1 MKLLTKEAGVNVID
15 YDKILSQKVKDI
27 KPSGIRKFFDIAGT
41 MDDVISLG
49 VGEPDFN
56 TPWVIRKAAI
66 QVLERKHIIYG
77 PNKGVVPLRKAVCER
92 ISKKH
97 DVSYDSEKE
106 IIITVGGSEAIDLAI
121 RGLVN
126 NGDEVLV
133 VEPCFVCYAPLV
145 ELAGGV
151 AVPVPT
157 RIENNFKLTV
167 EDFRD
172 KVTERTKLIILPF
185 PNNPTGA
192 VMTKEDLE
200 PIAEFLRDTNIMVLT
215 DEIYSEL
222 TYGRKHFSI
231 IELDGMRER
240 TIYVNGF
247 SKAYA
252 MTGWR
257 LGYLAAPEPI
267 VSQIA
272 KIHQYG
278 IMCSPYISQNAA
290 VEALNSCDAEV
301 SKMVDEYN
309 VRRRY
314 LVSEFNRLGLTCF
327 NPEGAFYVFP
337 CIKSTGLTSDEFC
350 ERLLYEGKV
359 AAVPGTAFGD
369 SGEGYMRISYAY
381 SLKHLMEAIRRIEI
395 FLKKLE
401 AEKNEG

>member
-1 MKLLTKEAGVNVID
+1 MIVID
-15 YDKILSQKVKDI
+15 YDKVLSNKIKNI

-41 MDDVISLG
+41 MEGVISLG
-49 VGEPDFN
+49 VGEPDFS

-66 QVLERKHIIYG
+66 NVLERKHIIYG
-77 PNKGVVPLRKAVCER
+77 PNKGLAPLRTAISDR
-92 ISKKH
+92 IYKKH
-97 DVSYDSEKE
+97 NVRYDDNSEL
-106 IIITVGGSEAIDLAI
+106 IVTVGGSEAIDLAV
-121 RGLVN
+121 RGLLDP
-126 NGDEVLV
+126 GDEVLV

-145 ELAGGV
+145 ELMGGV
-151 AVPVPT
+151 PVSVPT

-167 EDFRD
+167 EDFKD
-172 KVTERTKLIILPF
+172 KVTDRTKMIILPF

-231 IELDGMRER
+231 IELEGMRER

-257 LGYLAAPEPI
+257 LGYVAAPEPI
-267 VSQIA
+267 ISQIS

-290 VEALNSCDAEV
+290 VEALTSCDNEV
-301 SKMVDEYN
+301 AKMVDEYN
-309 VRRRY
+309 IRRRY
-314 LVSEFNRLGLTCF
+314 LVKEFNRLGLSCF

-337 CIKSTGLTSDEFC
+337 CIKSTGLTSEEFC
-350 ERLLYEGKV
+350 ERLLYENKV
-359 AAVPGTAFGD
+359 AAVPGSAFGE
-369 SGEGYMRISYAY
+369 SGEGYIRISYAY
-381 SLKHLMEAIRRIEI
+381 SLKHLMEAMSRIEQ
-395 FLKKLE
+395 FLNKLKEEKK
-401 AEKNEG
+401 

>member
-1 MKLLTKEAGVNVID
+1 MID
-15 YDKILSQKVKDI
+15 YEKVLSNKIKNI

-41 MDDVISLG
+41 MEGVISLG
-49 VGEPDFN
+49 VGEPDFS

-66 QVLERKHIIYG
+66 QVLERKHIVYG
-77 PNKGVVPLRKAVCER
+77 PNKGLAPLRKAISNR
-92 ISKKH
+92 IEKKH
-97 DVSYDSEKE
+97 GVKYCDENE
-106 IIITVGGSEAIDLAI
+106 IIVTVGGSEAIDLAL
-121 RGLVN
+121 RGIID

-151 AVPVPT
+151 PVPVPT
-157 RIENNFKLTV
+157 KIENNFKLTV
-167 EDFRD
+167 DDIKD
-172 KVTERTKLIILPF
+172 KITDRTKILILPF

-192 VMTKEDLE
+192 IMTREDLE
-200 PIAEFLRDTNIMVLT
+200 PIAKFLRDTNIIVLS

-231 IELDGMRER
+231 IELDGMPER

-257 LGYLAAPEPI
+257 LGYVAAPEPI
-267 VSQIA
+267 ISQIA

-290 VEALNSCDAEV
+290 VEALNSCDSEIQ
-301 SKMVDEYN
+301 KMTDEYN
-309 VRRRY
+309 VRRKY
-314 LVSEFNRLGLTCF
+314 LVGEFNRLGLSCF

-337 CIKSTGLTSDEFC
+337 CIKSTGLSSEDFC
-350 ERLLYEGKV
+350 ERLLYEEKV
-359 AAVPGTAFGD
+359 ATVPGSAFGE
-369 SGEGYMRISYAY
+369 SGEGYIRISYAY
-381 SLKHLMEAIRRIEI
+381 SLKHLMEAMSRIER

-401 AEKNEG
+401 DEKNA

>member
-1 MKLLTKEAGVNVID
+1 VID
-15 YDKILSQKVKDI
+15 YDKVLSNKIKNI

-41 MDDVISLG
+41 MKDVISLG
-49 VGEPDFN
+49 VGEPDFS

-66 QVLERKHIIYG
+66 QVLERKHIVYG
-77 PNKGVVPLRKAVCER
+77 PNKGLEPLRNAISQR
-92 ISKKH
+92 ILKKH
-97 DVSYDSEKE
+97 GVEYDPASE
-106 IIITVGGSEAIDLAI
+106 IIVTVGGSEAIDLAL
-121 RGLVN
+121 RGILDP
-126 NGDEVLV
+126 GDEVLV

-145 ELAGGV
+145 ELAGGK

-172 KVTERTKLIILPF
+172 KVTERTKLLILPF

-192 VMTKEDLE
+192 VMTREDLA
-200 PIAEFLRDTNIMVLT
+200 PIADFLRDTNIMVLS

-222 TYGRKHFSI
+222 TYGRKHVSI
-231 IELDGMRER
+231 IELEDMRER

-257 LGYLAAPEPI
+257 LGYVTAPEPI
-267 VSQIA
+267 ISQIA

-290 VEALNSCDAEV
+290 VEALDSCDNEIA
-301 SKMVDEYN
+301 KMVDEYN
-309 VRRRY
+309 IRRKF

-327 NPEGAFYVFP
+327 DPEGAFYVFP
-337 CIKSTGLTSDEFC
+337 CIKSTGLTSEEFC
-350 ERLLYEGKV
+350 ERLLYEEKV
-359 AAVPGTAFGD
+359 AAVPGSAFGD

-381 SLKHLMEAIRRIEI
+381 SLKHLMEAMKRIEK

-401 AEKNEG
+401 AEKHEN

>member
-1 MKLLTKEAGVNVID
+1 VID
-15 YDKILSQKVKDI
+15 YDKILSNKIKNI

-41 MDDVISLG
+41 MEDVISLG

-66 QVLERKHIIYG
+66 QTLERKHIIYG
-77 PNKGVVPLRKAVCER
+77 PNKGIVPLRKA
-92 ISKKH
+92 ITDMINKKH
-97 DVSYDSEKE
+97 GVQYDSDKE
-106 IIITVGGSEAIDLAI
+106 LIVTVGGSEAIDLAV
-121 RGLVN
+121 RGLIDP
-126 NGDEVLV
+126 GDEVLV

-172 KVTERTKLIILPF
+172 KVTERTKLLILPF

-192 VMTKEDLE
+192 IMTKEDLE
-200 PIAEFLRDTNIMVLT
+200 PIAEFLRDTNIMVLS

-222 TYGRKHFSI
+222 TYGRKHCSI
-231 IELDGMRER
+231 IELDDMRER

-257 LGYLAAPEPI
+257 LGYVAAPEPI
-267 VSQIA
+267 ISQIF

-290 VEALNSCDAEV
+290 VEALTSCDNEV
-301 SKMVDEYN
+301 KKMVKEYN

-314 LVSEFNRLGLTCF
+314 LVSEFNRLGLSCF
-327 NPEGAFYVFP
+327 EPEGAFYVFP
-337 CIKSTGLTSDEFC
+337 CIKKTGLSSEEFC
-350 ERLLYEGKV
+350 ERLLYEERV
-359 AAVPGTAFGD
+359 AAVPGSAFGE

-381 SLKHLMEAIRRIEI
+381 SLKHLMEAVSRIEK

-401 AEKNEG
+401 AEKNG

>member
-1 MKLLTKEAGVNVID
+1 MID
-15 YDKILSQKVKDI
+15 YDKVLSDKIKNI

-41 MDDVISLG
+41 MENVISLG
-49 VGEPDFN
+49 VGEPDFS

-66 QVLERKHIIYG
+66 QVLERKHIVYG
-77 PNKGVVPLRKAVCER
+77 PNKGIAPLRSAISRR
-92 ISKKH
+92 IKKKH
-97 DVSYDSEKE
+97 GVEYRADDE
-106 IIITVGGSEAIDLAI
+106 IIVTVGGSEAIDIAL
-121 RGLVN
+121 RGLLDP
-126 NGDEVLV
+126 GDEVLV

-151 AVPVPT
+151 PVSVPT

-167 EDFRD
+167 EDLEGKITD
-172 KVTERTKLIILPF
+172 RTKVLILPF

-192 VMTKEDLE
+192 VMTREDLE
-200 PIAEFLRDTNIMVLT
+200 PIAELLRGTNIMVLS

-231 IELDGMRER
+231 IELEDMAER

-257 LGYLAAPEPI
+257 LGYLAAPAPI
-267 VSQIA
+267 VSQIS

-290 VEALNSCDAEV
+290 VEALDSCDAEIA
-301 SKMVDEYN
+301 KMTDEYN
-309 VRRRY
+309 VRRKF
-314 LVSEFNRLGLTCF
+314 LVSEFNRLGLSCF
-327 NPEGAFYVFP
+327 DPEGAFYVFP
-337 CIKSTGLTSDEFC
+337 CIKSTGLTSEEFC
-350 ERLLYEGKV
+350 ERLLYEEKV
-359 AAVPGTAFGD
+359 AAVPGSAFGE

-381 SLKHLMEAIRRIEI
+381 SLKHLMEAMKRIEKFI
-395 FLKKLE
+395 QKLE
-401 AEKNEG
+401 AEKK

>member
-1 MKLLTKEAGVNVID
+1 MID
-15 YDKILSQKVKDI
+15 YDKVLSDKIKNI

-41 MDDVISLG
+41 MENVISLG
-49 VGEPDFN
+49 VGEPDFS

-66 QVLERKHIIYG
+66 QVLERKHIVYG
-77 PNKGVVPLRKAVCER
+77 PNKGIAPLRSAISRR
-92 ISKKH
+92 IKKKH
-97 DVSYDSEKE
+97 GVEYRADDE
-106 IIITVGGSEAIDLAI
+106 IIVTVGGSEAIDIAL
-121 RGLVN
+121 RGLLDP
-126 NGDEVLV
+126 GDEVLV

-151 AVPVPT
+151 PVSVPT

-167 EDFRD
+167 EDLEGKITNRP
-172 KVTERTKLIILPF
+172 KVLILPF
-185 PNNPTGA
+185 PHNPTGA
-192 VMTKEDLE
+192 VMTREDLE
-200 PIAEFLRDTNIMVLT
+200 PIAELLRGTNIMVLS

-222 TYGRKHFSI
+222 TYGRRHCSI
-231 IELDGMRER
+231 IELEDMRER

-257 LGYLAAPEPI
+257 LGYVAAPAPI
-267 VSQIA
+267 ISQIA

-290 VEALNSCDAEV
+290 VEALTSCDAEV
-301 SKMVDEYN
+301 AKMVDEYN

-337 CIKSTGLTSDEFC
+337 CIKSTGLSSEEFC
-350 ERLLYEGKV
+350 ERLLYENKV
-359 AAVPGTAFGD
+359 AAVPGSAFGD
-369 SGEGYMRISYAY
+369 SGEGYVRISYAY
-381 SLKHLMEAIRRIEI
+381 SLKHLMEAMRRIGL
-395 FLKKLE
+395 FLEKLE
-401 AEKNEG
+401 AEKNEDKGSC

>member
-1 MKLLTKEAGVNVID
+1 MID
-15 YDKILSQKVKDI
+15 YDKVLSDKIKNV

-41 MDDVISLG
+41 MEGVISLG
-49 VGEPDFN
+49 VGEPDFS
-56 TPWVIRKAAI
+56 TPWVIRKSAI

-77 PNKGVVPLRKAVCER
+77 PNKGVLPLRQAISRR
-92 ISKKH
+92 IEKKH
-97 DVSYDSEKE
+97 GVKYDPDKE
-106 IIITVGGSEAIDLAI
+106 VIVTVGGSEAIDLVV
-121 RGLVN
+121 RGLLDP
-126 NGDEVLV
+126 GDEVLV

-145 ELAGGV
+145 ELMGGV
-151 AVPVPT
+151 PVSVPT

-167 EDFRD
+167 DDLRG
-172 KVTERTKLIILPF
+172 KITERTKILILPF

-192 VMTKEDLE
+192 IMTKEDLE
-200 PIAEFLRDTNIMVLT
+200 PIAELLRDTNIIMLT

-222 TYGRKHFSI
+222 TYGREHFSI

-240 TIYVNGF
+240 TVYVNGF

-290 VEALNSCDAEV
+290 VVALDSCDDEV
-301 SKMVDEYN
+301 AKMVGEYN
-309 VRRRY
+309 IRRRF

-327 NPEGAFYVFP
+327 DPEGAFYVFP
-337 CIKSTGLTSDEFC
+337 SIKSTGLTSEEFC
-350 ERLLYEGKV
+350 ERLLYENKV
-359 AAVPGTAFGD
+359 AAVPGSAFGA
-369 SGEGYMRISYAY
+369 SGEGYIRISYAY
-381 SLKHLMEAIRRIEI
+381 SLAHLMEAMKRIEQ
-395 FLKKLE
+395 FLGTLKEEKK
-401 AEKNEG
+401 